1 MVGLALA
8 RMRLRIGLIAAIRTI
23 VGFRFV
29 IEAQAFGGVDMH
41 YDRVVNVFDLVQ
53 YFHQRVNVI
62 TLLHIAVVQAECLE
76 QIQFGHAIRRTQ
88 LGKLP
93 VHTAEILSDRHFVVV
108 DDDDEITA
116 LFGRIVQPLERNGR
130 TQGSIADNGDNIADS
145 AFAGGAALH
154 IAGFGKTAGQRNRS
168 AGMAEHKGI
177 MFAFQRIRETGHL
190 IKTRLVQ
197 VCFGAAGK
205 HFVHVA
211 LVRHVENETV
221 AGRVE
226 HAVQCHSELHHAKI
240 RADMPAMFFAV
251 VEQRGADFEA

>member
-1 MVGLALA
+1 
-8 RMRLRIGLIAAIRTI
+8 
-23 VGFRFV
+23 
-29 IEAQAFGGVDMH
+29 
-41 YDRVVNVFDLVQ
+41 
-53 YFHQRVNVI
+53 
-62 TLLHIAVVQAECLE
+62 
-76 QIQFGHAIRRTQ
+76 
-88 LGKLP
+88 
-93 VHTAEILSDRHFVVV
+93 
-108 DDDDEITA
+108 
-116 LFGRIVQPLERNGR
+116 
-130 TQGSIADNGDNIADS
+130 
-145 AFAGGAALH
+145 
-154 IAGFGKTAGQRNRS
+154 
-168 AGMAEHKGI
+168 

-251 VEQRGADFEA
+251 VEQCGADFEA

>member
-1 MVGLALA
+1 MS
-8 RMRLRIGLIAAIRTI
+8 
-23 VGFRFV
+23 
-29 IEAQAFGGVDMH
+29 
-41 YDRVVNVFDLVQ
+41 FDLVQ

-62 TLLHIAVVQAECLE
+62 TLLHIAVVQAECFE
-76 QIQFGHAIRRTQ
+76 QIQFGHAVRRTQ

-177 MFAFQRIRETGHL
+177 MLLSSG
-190 IKTRLVQ
+190 
-197 VCFGAAGK
+197 
-205 HFVHVA
+205 FVKPVTSSKRDWSKYA
-211 LVRHVENETV
+211 SARPVSILCT
-221 AGRVE
+221 
-226 HAVQCHSELHHAKI
+226 
-240 RADMPAMFFAV
+240 
-251 VEQRGADFEA
+251 

>member
-62 TLLHIAVVQAECLE
+62 TLLHIAVVQAECFE

-116 LFGRIVQPLERNGR
+116 LFGRIVQSLERNGR
-130 TQGSIADNGDNIADS
+130 TQDPSPIMAITLPIVLSPAAPRCISRVLARPQAREIEVPVWPSTKDHVRFPADS
-145 AFAGGAALH
+145 
-154 IAGFGKTAGQRNRS
+154 
-168 AGMAEHKGI
+168 
-177 MFAFQRIRETGHL
+177 
-190 IKTRLVQ
+190 
-197 VCFGAAGK
+197 
-205 HFVHVA
+205 
-211 LVRHVENETV
+211 
-221 AGRVE
+221 
-226 HAVQCHSELHHAKI
+226 
-240 RADMPAMFFAV
+240 
-251 VEQRGADFEA
+251 

>member
-154 IAGFGKTAGQRNRS
+154 IAGFGKTAGREIEVPVWPSTKESCSLSSGFVKPVTSSKRDWSKYAS
-168 AGMAEHKGI
+168 ARPVSI
-177 MFAFQRIRETGHL
+177 LCT
-190 IKTRLVQ
+190 
-197 VCFGAAGK
+197 
-205 HFVHVA
+205 
-211 LVRHVENETV
+211 
-221 AGRVE
+221 
-226 HAVQCHSELHHAKI
+226 
-240 RADMPAMFFAV
+240 
-251 VEQRGADFEA
+251 

>member
-62 TLLHIAVVQAECLE
+62 TLLHIAVVQAECFE

-130 TQGSIADNGDNIADS
+130 TQDPSPIMAITLPIVLSPAAPRCISRVLARPQAEKSKCRYGRAQRNHVRFPADS
-145 AFAGGAALH
+145 
-154 IAGFGKTAGQRNRS
+154 
-168 AGMAEHKGI
+168 
-177 MFAFQRIRETGHL
+177 
-190 IKTRLVQ
+190 
-197 VCFGAAGK
+197 
-205 HFVHVA
+205 
-211 LVRHVENETV
+211 
-221 AGRVE
+221 
-226 HAVQCHSELHHAKI
+226 
-240 RADMPAMFFAV
+240 
-251 VEQRGADFEA
+251 